1 MSRFWKNRR
10 KGEFVWSAPWKMF
23 LIIGLWSF
31 FQPCLLPAQDM
42 DKSNPG
48 TDEKTQIETITVTAQ
63 KQEENIQEVPIS
75 ISVFNDQAVEDRKIE
90 SLSDVADF
98 VPNLVL
104 GSNSGGGNPS
114 MRGMRAPGES
124 LKVSTGMYIDGVPV
138 LSVLGYQNP
147 ILDIERVEVLRG
159 PQGTLY
165 GKNAEAGVINIVTRQ
180 PDNEFRGK
188 ISVQGNKYLSAE
200 TGRGLGSTASLLVS
214 TPILE
219 DRLFAGFSGKFSRQ
233 EGYIEN
239 ISTDDTANDHENY
252 YGRVHLRWTPTDQLD
267 LSLIAAHT
275 ELDDDGWDSG
285 LSKSGA
291 SSYGFPFYGYRKVA
305 SNYDE
310 SNTSTDSS
318 QALKLTYDFNDAFQL
333 TSVTSRRVYK
343 KTKKTDF
350 DSNTITKWHSNAHDT
365 YTKIAQEVR
374 LNYQKD
380 KLQWLVGL
388 FYDYDDDNGASEMIS
403 ESKTKVNDTDTKGSS
418 CSIFTNLVY
427 PLFDALNMVG
437 GLRYESQ
444 DKEKIDNIKNLEW
457 DGSWDSITPKLA
469 LEYFFSP
476 SIMSYIS
483 ATKGF
488 LSGGF
493 NSDEASDGTYD
504 EEELWSYEIGMKS
517 AFWDNR
523 LVVNAAAYYMDIE
536 DMQVIEYVTPSDLYL
551 TNAAEAGGFGFEL
564 EVTARLFDGLSVVA
578 GFGYNHIEFDTF
590 EDANGNY
597 EGNMATYAPEYTFNI
612 GAQYRHRNGFYARA
626 DLIGYDKMY
635 TDYENTYKR
644 DAYQVVNVKIG
655 YETDRYD
662 IYLYGKNIFDEEY
675 DTVDKYYISYSEPGA
690 IGLQLTYRF

>member
-1 MSRFWKNRR
+1 MSRFWENQW
-10 KGEFVWSAPWKMF
+10 KGESIWSAPWKIFF

-42 DKSNPG
+42 DKSNLE
-48 TDEKTQIETITVTAQ
+48 TDEAAQIEAMIVTAQ
-63 KQEENIQEVPIS
+63 KQEENVQEVPIS

-90 SLSDVADF
+90 SLNDIADF
-98 VPNLVL
+98 VPNLVVTD
-104 GSNSGGGNPS
+104 GSGRGFPS
-114 MRGMRAPGES
+114 MRGLRSPGES
-124 LKVSTGMYIDGVPV
+124 LTISTGMYIDGVPV
-138 LSVLGYQNP
+138 LSCLGYQNP

-200 TGRGLGSTASLLVS
+200 TGDGLGSTASLLVS
-214 TPILE
+214 TPLLE
-219 DRLFAGFSGKFSRQ
+219 DRLFVGFSGKFSQQ

-239 ISTDDTANDHENY
+239 ISTGDTSNDHGNY

-267 LSLIAAHT
+267 ISLIAAYT

-285 LSKSGA
+285 LSESGA
-291 SSYGFPFYGYRKVA
+291 SMYGVPFNGYLKVA

-310 SNTSTDSS
+310 SVTSTDSS

-343 KTKKTDF
+343 DTKKTDF
-350 DSNTITKWHSNAHDT
+350 DSSSITMWHSNAHST

-380 KLQWLVGL
+380 NLKWLVGW
-388 FYDYDDDNGASEMIS
+388 FYDHDDDDGASEMIS
-403 ESKTKVNDTDTKGSS
+403 ASKLKENDRDTKGSS
-418 CSIFTNLVY
+418 YAIFTNLVY
-427 PLFDALNMVG
+427 PLFDAFNVVG

-444 DKEKIDNIKNLEW
+444 DKEWIDNINNLEG
-457 DGSWDSITPKLA
+457 DESWDSITPKLDF
-469 LEYFFSP
+469 EYFLSP

-483 ATKGF
+483 ATKGH

-493 NSDEASDGTYD
+493 YNDHAFD
-504 EEELWSYEIGMKS
+504 EEELWSYEIGTKS
-517 AFWDNR
+517 AFLDNR
-523 LVVNAAAYYMDIE
+523 LVVNAVAYYMNIE
-536 DMQVIEYVTPSDLYL
+536 DMQVLEYTSPTTAYI
-551 TNAAEAGGFGFEL
+551 TNAAEASGIGFEL
-564 EVTARLFDGLSVVA
+564 DVTVRLFGGLSVVA
-578 GFGYNHIEFDTF
+578 GFGYNHMEFDKF

-597 EGNMATYAPEYTFNI
+597 EGNMAPYAPEYTFNV

-626 DLIGYDKMY
+626 DLIGYDKIY
-635 TDYENTYKR
+635 TDYANTYKR
-644 DAYQVVNVKIG
+644 DAYQVVNAKIG
-655 YETDRYD
+655 YETNRFD

-675 DTVDKYYISYSEPGA
+675 DTVDEYYISYSEPGA